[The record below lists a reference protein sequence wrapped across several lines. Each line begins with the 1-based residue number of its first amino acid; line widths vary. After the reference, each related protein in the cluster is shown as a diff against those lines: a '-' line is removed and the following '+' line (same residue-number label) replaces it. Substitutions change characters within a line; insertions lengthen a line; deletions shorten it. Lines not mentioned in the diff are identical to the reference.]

1 MPKKILFVVAHPD
14 DELLGAGAFIHDA
27 AKADHEIAVAV
38 LNTCDTTRY
47 QDDFTQIVADMERT
61 HKEVGISKLYPFC
74 YTDSNFHNADH
85 RKMVQDIEGV
95 MREFQPDYIFT
106 QHPGDINTDHYW
118 TAASCMEAFRL
129 WQRGREEM
137 KPVKALYLM
146 EVQSSTDWAL
156 NPSIKKFNA
165 NTYIPVTEAGVA
177 AKIRALGLYENVIR
191 PVPHPRSEE
200 ALWALPRLRGAQC
213 GMPYAEAFEC
223 VFRLEGIV
231 WGTW

>member
-1 MPKKILFVVAHPD
+1 MAKYLFVVAHPD
-14 DELLGAGAFIHDA
+14 DELLGAGAFIFDA
-27 AKADHEIAVAV
+27 AEKGNEIAVAV

-47 QDDFTQIVADMERT
+47 QDDFNRIVADMVRS
-61 HKEVGISKLYPFC
+61 HKVVGISQLFPFR

-85 RKMVQDIEGV
+85 RQMVQDIEGV
-95 MREFQPDYIFT
+95 IREVQPDYIFT

-129 WQRGREEM
+129 WQRGREDM
-137 KPVKALYLM
+137 KPIKGLYLM

-156 NPSIKKFNA
+156 NPSIKKFEP
-165 NTYIPVTEAGVA
+165 NTFIPVSEAGVA
-177 AKIRALGLYENVIR
+177 AKVRSLGVYENVIR

-213 GMPYAEAFEC
+213 GQEYAEAFEC
-223 VFRLEGIV
+223 VFRLEGLL
-231 WGTW
+231 

>member
-1 MPKKILFVVAHPD
+1 MSKILFVVAHPD
-14 DELLGAGAFIHDA
+14 DEVLGAGAFIYDA
-27 AKADHEIAVAV
+27 TQAGHEVAVAV

-47 QDDFTQIVADMERT
+47 EDDFEGIMIDMERS
-61 HKEVGISKLYPFC
+61 HREVGVSWVFPFR
-74 YTDSNFHNADH
+74 YVDSNFHNADH
-85 RKMVQDIEGV
+85 RQMVQDIEMV
-95 MREFQPDYIFT
+95 LREFQPDYVFT

-129 WQRGREEM
+129 WQRGREEA
-137 KPVKALYLM
+137 KPIKALYLM

-156 NPSIKKFNA
+156 NPSIKKFEP
-165 NTYIPVTEAGVA
+165 NTYFPVSEEGVA
-177 AKIRALGLYENVIR
+177 AKVRSLSVYENVIR

-213 GMPYAEAFEC
+213 GQEYAEAFEC

-231 WGTW
+231 